1 MGPVQICLFPWADFL
16 FTFFVNLSLKFRS
29 LICMEPRFNDF
40 FLSLSRSHSP
50 HPLGSAHVAVLSGSP
65 VYSMFLALY
74 TWRASPNDRAGTI
87 NAPSVLVLLAQLAGS
102 LECAVHAN
110 SIVYSV
116 AAGCQHDCTASCKRP
131 LRAWLI
137 SLVASRFCA
146 VTAV

>member
-1 MGPVQICLFPWADFL
+1 MGGFL
-16 FTFFVNLSLKFRS
+16 VYFCVNLSLKFRS
-29 LICMEPRFNDF
+29 VIWMELQFNDF

-50 HPLGSAHVAVLSGSP
+50 PPLGSVHVAVLSGSP
-65 VYSMFLALY
+65 VYSMFLALH
-74 TWRASPNDRAGTI
+74 TWRASPNDHAGII
-87 NAPSVLVLLAQLAGS
+87 NAPLVLVLLGQLAGS

-131 LRAWLI
+131 LRSWLI